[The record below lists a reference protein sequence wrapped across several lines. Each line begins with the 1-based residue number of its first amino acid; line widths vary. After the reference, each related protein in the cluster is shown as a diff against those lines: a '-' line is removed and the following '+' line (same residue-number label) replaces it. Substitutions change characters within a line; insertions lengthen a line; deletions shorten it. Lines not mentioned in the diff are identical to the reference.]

1 MNLLIM
7 GAPGAG
13 KGTMSNQ
20 LVEKYGVTHIS
31 TGDMLRS
38 AIAEGTPV
46 GKKAKEF
53 MDAGK
58 LVPDTI
64 IHDLIVE
71 RLSKDDIA
79 KGFLLDGYPRTLV
92 QAEDLNEILVSLS
105 KKIDAVI
112 NLNVDEDILLKR
124 ITGRRSCPNCGEIY
138 NIYFKAPKAENK
150 CDKCGN
156 DLSMRKD
163 DNAESLKTRLEAYH
177 DNAQPILEYYQKMG
191 IVHEIDAGRSTAD
204 TMSMIDAIL
213 EG

>member
-64 IHDLIVE
+64 IHDLIIE

-92 QAEDLNEILVSLS
+92 QAEDLNEILVSLN

-112 NLNVDEDILLKR
+112 NLNVDEEILLKR

-138 NIYFKAPKAENK
+138 NIYFKAPKTENK
-150 CDKCGN
+150 CDRCGN

-191 IVHEIDAGRSTAD
+191 IVHEIDAGRSTPD
-204 TMSMIDAIL
+204 TMSMIDAEL

>member
-64 IHDLIVE
+64 IHDLIIE